1 MESWKE
7 TAQLEASCLAVGG
20 CTEAS
25 RTTQT
30 GEKSHYEEMSQREPW
45 RRPWIARCHGVSRGS
60 GFSSEV

>member
-1 MESWKE
+1 MEFWKE

-45 RRPWIARCHGVSRGS
+45 RRPVDSQVSWCLTGLWL
-60 GFSSEV
+60 FL